1 MFREEVAEHAQTVDD
16 ILLRADEHEPDR
28 DQLDALFRA
37 VHSIKGGCGT
47 FGFPRLGAFAHVLEE
62 LLDAVRGRE
71 LPLDLEI
78 SDTILRGNELI
89 RALLAAEC
97 GEGVVE
103 TSEAERVTDAIS
115 AALQRRSAPPPPD
128 APRECRWLIRLH
140 VADPARREHVIESMR
155 AAFETLGSLEVL
167 DREGDVWRAAVR
179 CTRSAAELRDL
190 YAFLGAADDDFSV
203 VAAEEAVPA
212 AFGFFD
218 DEPATAPIVSAGPVA
233 PADTSSVAGSGTNPT
248 SRGTIRV
255 GTERIDHLVNLVGE
269 LVIAQSMLERA
280 AETLGGHERES
291 IDAAVAQIQRHTRDL
306 RDGVMSI
313 RMVPL
318 ASVFGRFRRVCHE
331 LEERL
336 GKRVALRISGEETE
350 LDKGMIERLVDP
362 LTHLLRNA
370 LDHGVET
377 PAEREAAG
385 KSPIASV
392 RLAASHRGGEVV
404 IEVADDGRGLDRAA
418 IIARARERGVPV
430 DEAAPDD
437 DVWSLIFASGF
448 STARN
453 ITDVSGRGV
462 GMDVVHRNVTELGG
476 RIEIGSV
483 FGAGTT
489 IRIHLPLT
497 LAIIDGLSVRVGAEE
512 YVVPLTA
519 IVESLQPA
527 PGSRLRIGSGE
538 VLAFRGDYVPIIP
551 LRDRFPAAAAAVS
564 DEDGSE
570 RICVVVESATRRAA
584 LEVDAL
590 ESQLQ
595 VVVKSL
601 ETNFRPVPGIAGAT
615 VLGSGRVALI
625 LDVAGLLGSV
635 A

>member
-1 MFREEVAEHAQTVDD
+1 
-16 ILLRADEHEPDR
+16 
-28 DQLDALFRA
+28 
-37 VHSIKGGCGT
+37 
-47 FGFPRLGAFAHVLEE
+47 
-62 LLDAVRGRE
+62 
-71 LPLDLEI
+71 
-78 SDTILRGNELI
+78 
-89 RALLAAEC
+89 
-97 GEGVVE
+97 
-103 TSEAERVTDAIS
+103 
-115 AALQRRSAPPPPD
+115 
-128 APRECRWLIRLH
+128 
-140 VADPARREHVIESMR
+140 
-155 AAFETLGSLEVL
+155 
-167 DREGDVWRAAVR
+167 
-179 CTRSAAELRDL
+179 
-190 YAFLGAADDDFSV
+190 
-203 VAAEEAVPA
+203 
-212 AFGFFD
+212 
-218 DEPATAPIVSAGPVA
+218 
-233 PADTSSVAGSGTNPT
+233 
-248 SRGTIRV
+248 
-255 GTERIDHLVNLVGE
+255 
-269 LVIAQSMLERA
+269 
-280 AETLGGHERES
+280 
-291 IDAAVAQIQRHTRDL
+291 
-306 RDGVMSI
+306 
-313 RMVPL
+313 
-318 ASVFGRFRRVCHE
+318 
-331 LEERL
+331 
-336 GKRVALRISGEETE
+336 
-350 LDKGMIERLVDP
+350 
-362 LTHLLRNA
+362 
-370 LDHGVET
+370 
-377 PAEREAAG
+377 
-385 KSPIASV
+385 
-392 RLAASHRGGEVV
+392 
-404 IEVADDGRGLDRAA
+404 
-418 IIARARERGVPV
+418 VPV

-527 PGSRLRIGSGE
+527 PGSRLRIGSGA